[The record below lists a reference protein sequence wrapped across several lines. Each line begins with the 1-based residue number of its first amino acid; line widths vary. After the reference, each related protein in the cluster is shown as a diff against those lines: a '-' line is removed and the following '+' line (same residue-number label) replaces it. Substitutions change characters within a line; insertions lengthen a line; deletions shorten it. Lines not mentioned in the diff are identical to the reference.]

1 MKSEKE
7 NRIQISKKSLIGII
21 IVGVIGVVI
30 IVLLSITFGFKSGQN
45 NEKLQTQINNY
56 AQQCKQS
63 VDIANE
69 QMGINNLQNYDEYN
83 ELIIGMQNEIKTGQ
97 KMSEN
102 LPLSS
107 TQKAEVQ
114 KILKEVVDTYNK
126 TQSYI
131 VNN

>member
-7 NRIQISKKSLIGII
+7 NRIQMSKKSLIGII